1 MGPCRPI
8 PCYLGEQKTSRGN
21 VRGNTSDSVYT
32 TSTGGKT
39 PLGRAVLTPPESVY
53 TFLAPSAIQAI
64 LATSVCC
71 LYEAVC
77 LSLAPSKSLL
87 CV

>member
-21 VRGNTSDSVYT
+21 VRGNTSNNVHT

-39 PLGRAVLTPPESVY
+39 PLGRAVLTPLYKSVLIP
-53 TFLAPSAIQAI
+53 FLPR
-64 LATSVCC
+64 LPFKPF
-71 LYEAVC
+71 L
-77 LSLAPSKSLL
+77 PRL
-87 CV
+87 CVAFVKPCAYP